1 MNKVE
6 SDVPNFEATAAAFA
20 GKDHFVIFKAD
31 WCPDCQAVSAV
42 EEALQEGRNPDLNLV
57 VVDVGEKGAYKS
69 PDFVFRT
76 NWVGLKGV
84 PSLYYFSASGEM
96 SKCEATTLRV
106 TQMCVFS
113 IRLLRSPRTSQ
124 LGNDRRSQSVC

>member
-96 SKCEATTLRV
+96 SKCEAGLSDGKALKEGGAEGVKVIISEFLKTV
-106 TQMCVFS
+106 
-113 IRLLRSPRTSQ
+113 
-124 LGNDRRSQSVC
+124 